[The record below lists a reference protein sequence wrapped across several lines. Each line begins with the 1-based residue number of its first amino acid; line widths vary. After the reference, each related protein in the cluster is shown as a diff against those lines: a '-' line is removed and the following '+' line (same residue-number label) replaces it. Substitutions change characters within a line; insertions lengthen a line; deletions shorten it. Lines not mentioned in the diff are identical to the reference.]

1 LQIEIRRKGK
11 MKRAIIVV
19 VGLLLLSLAVGD
31 FTPTVQ
37 AEYQSQTIEWKGW
50 WVGDTRV
57 TVALLSETVTAKVR
71 LNNEPSGY
79 YRIRIMRDIAGWPDE
94 EIEKLEF
101 DYDSSDRT
109 YSLSFK
115 PTKATD
121 EENTRGYHVDV
132 YKKEW
137 WGWEEK
143 WTLLNF
149 YPPRLR
155 VYRTKAIRW
164 TYYHSYAEIEF
175 WLRSL
180 ESSGIAKVES
190 IGVSVEGRQIWAIK
204 ISDEPYVDD
213 KNEPDILFVGL
224 HHAREWIS
232 AEVPFYLAVNLVQ
245 NYHSDSN
252 IKTLVDN
259 SEIWVVPVLNPDGLE
274 YSQAGVWDAE
284 IGDWSRY
291 WRKNRR
297 DNGDGSHGV
306 DLNRN
311 YNHSKWGTPTYTYWL
326 GIPYPTSSGVSSSD
340 VYWGPT
346 PFSET
351 ETFAIKN
358 LILDDRK
365 NFEAVL
371 SYHSYG
377 QYILYP
383 WGWTKADPP
392 KASLL
397 SVLAEEMSDQIYKV
411 HGKRYT
417 AGQSSTTIYETS
429 GDLTDWVYEVKGI
442 PAFTIELRPEPHP
455 WWALWEEGKE
465 RFHLSENEI
474 LPTCEENWAAAIYLI
489 RWVVLSQ
496 GGFMDFEDGVDE
508 MPIRSTIPGMMFTT
522 TMGYDWVYGDIRT
535 GKYNVYPY
543 GHGGYECHGNFFAW
557 LGPYQGLGRIDFTGA
572 TARTVS
578 MLTSTHY
585 GTYLEAYDSNG
596 NLLASDYAGPN
607 TFTRTMTEI
616 KVTAPNIAYVIVHD
630 TGNYWLI
637 DDLRVRDLLRET
649 NAFQPPESTS
659 IFQTLDT
666 IDNEATSSYQF
677 TNDQQQTLKILLNWQ
692 GSTFGVQV
700 LRPGGSIFCETES
713 SNPPIRI
720 VVPMAEVGTWTILVT
735 AIDVPH
741 DDYPFAID
749 VASIPTP
756 ADSIP
761 PSTILTI
768 GDPKYLDPSDNVYV
782 TSHTP
787 FTLSAEDNVGGSG
800 VATTGYRIRN
810 TTYDSGWITS
820 TPPIEFYLTGLAD
833 GAYLIDYNSTDN
845 AGNIEKTHTV
855 SVILDNSGPSIT
867 IENPPPGWALQD
879 GVNLIALSTDPSG
892 THSLNFSIREANG
905 DQGIPVGF
913 EDMPATYNTT
923 TGKWELFFNTLQLP
937 DGFYIVIVSAE
948 DNLGHIASITVPY
961 SIRNWVV
968 LELLP
973 ATPNNKAGRTMP
985 VKFALRVAASVDP
998 NQPFVYNEE
1007 LTIKIYATDNPS
1019 NILQT
1024 STFGDTARDY
1034 RINIISEQYI
1044 TNFQTLKTP
1053 KTYTVEIWRKNML
1066 IGSFN
1071 FKTVK

>member
-1 LQIEIRRKGK
+1 
-11 MKRAIIVV
+11 MSFVIVLILMTSV
-19 VGLLLLSLAVGD
+19 FFV

-37 AEYQSQTIEWKGW
+37 ADSSSQTIEWKGW
-50 WVGDTRV
+50 WIKGVNVVAAFIGD
-57 TVALLSETVTAKVR
+57 TVTAKVR
-71 LNNEPSGY
+71 INNEPSGT
-79 YRIRIMRDIAGWPDE
+79 YRIRVMRDIELWPDE
-94 EIEKLEF
+94 EIAKLEF
-101 DYDSSDRT
+101 YYTGGDQT
-109 YSLSFK
+109 YSLSFV
-115 PTKATD
+115 PTIATN
-121 EENTRGYHVDV
+121 EQGTRGYHVDV
-132 YKKEW
+132 YKHEW

-143 WTLLNF
+143 WAMATD
-149 YPPRLR
+149 YPPRLI
-155 VYRTKAIRW
+155 VFGW
-164 TYYHSYAEIEF
+164 SSYHSYNEIEQG
-175 WLRSL
+175 LRSL
-180 ESSGIAKVES
+180 ERGVAKVQS
-190 IGVSVEGRQIWAIK
+190 IGESVEGRQIWAIK
-204 ISDEPYVDD
+204 ISDNPNIDEED
-213 KNEPDILFVGL
+213 EPDVLFVGL

-232 AEVPFYLAVNLVQ
+232 AEVPFYLATNLVQ
-245 NYHSDSN
+245 KYGTDSA
-252 IKTLVDN
+252 ITMLIDN
-259 SEIWVVPVLNPDGLE
+259 SEIWIVPVLNPDGLE
-274 YSQAGVWDAE
+274 YSRTFD
-284 IGDWSRY
+284 RM

-297 DNGDGSHGV
+297 DNGDGSFGV

-311 YNHSKWGTPTYTYWL
+311 YGYE
-326 GIPYPTSSGVSSSD
+326 
-340 VYWGPT
+340 WGPDGSSNNT
-346 PFSET
+346 SDEEYRGPEAFSEP
-351 ETFAIKN
+351 ETRAIRD
-358 LILDDRK
+358 LILDPTK
-365 NFEAVL
+365 SFQVVV
-371 SYHSYG
+371 SYHSYSEL
-377 QYILYP
+377 ILYP
-383 WGWTKADPP
+383 WGYTDEP
-392 KASLL
+392 
-397 SVLAEEMSDQIYKV
+397 AEDFPLMNTLGLEMSDLIQSV
-411 HGKRYT
+411 HGV
-417 AGQSSTTIYETS
+417 SYECKPSFFLYQTR
-429 GDLTDWVYEVKGI
+429 GDLTDWVYGVKKI
-442 PAFTIELRPEPHP
+442 PAFTIELRPKYFIPGFELP
-455 WWALWEEGKE
+455 
-465 RFHLSENEI
+465 ENQI
-474 LPTCEENWAAAIYLI
+474 LPTCEENWPAAVYLI

-496 GGFMDFEDGVDE
+496 GGFMDFEDGVDG
-508 MPIRSTIPGMMFTT
+508 MPIRSTIPGMTFTT

-543 GHGGYECHGNFFAW
+543 GHAGYECHGNFFAW
-557 LGPYQGLGRIDFTGA
+557 LGPYQGMGRIDFTGA

-659 IFQTLDT
+659 MFQTLDT

-700 LRPGGSIFCETES
+700 LRPDGSIFCETES

-768 GDPKYLDPSDNVYV
+768 GDPKYLDPSGNVYV
-782 TSHTP
+782 TSDTP
-787 FTLSAEDNVGGSG
+787 FMLSAEDNVGGSG

-845 AGNIEKTHTV
+845 VGNVETTHTV
-855 SVILDNSGPSIT
+855 SVNLDNSGPSIT

-879 GVNLIALSTDPSG
+879 GVTFIALSTDLSG

-961 SIRNWVV
+961 SIRNWAV

-1024 STFGDTARDY
+1024 STFGDAAQDY
-1034 RINIISEQYI
+1034 RINTISEHYI

-1066 IGSFN
+1066 IGSFS